1 MPVGAVV
8 HTVWAG
14 NRYEK
19 NMTES
24 DEPIQIN
31 ILWTLLP
38 AVGYKAFPVTYKTV
52 AISTINV

>member
-1 MPVGAVV
+1 MPVVAVW
-8 HTVWAG
+8 TG

-52 AISTINV
+52 AILTINV